1 MNPEQSPT
9 DVYNEMTAM
18 LQRMRQELEEI
29 EAIKTKLA
37 ATDTRLLLTQTEL
50 KITQQ
55 QLQATEEY
63 IDNTLVGSVTAFAT
77 INPPDGWLECNGQA
91 ISREIYQ
98 RLFAKIGITF
108 GEGDEEKTFNLP
120 DLRGVFIRGFD
131 AEGKHDPNREFGS
144 FQGDQIQSHKH
155 LDSGHNHSCSV
166 SSDGSHKHEGSIS
179 SNGSHSHDGSIS
191 ESGDHSHSGSTSHN
205 GDHNHMIDYMN
216 ANTRK
221 PDSDRCYAEF
231 DTSGDKPVYS
241 ANSGSHSHSVYTNSA
256 GNHSHKITINPTG
269 EHSHDLTINPTESHR
284 HTVSINNAS
293 ASIGNPVNS
302 TGGEVRQGNETRSK
316 NVALMYCIKY

>member
-77 INPPDGWLECNGQA
+77 IDPPDGWLECNGQA

-108 GEGDEEKTFNLP
+108 GGGDEEKTFNLP
-120 DLRGVFIRGFD
+120 DLRGIFIRGFD
-131 AEGKHDPNREFGS
+131 AEGKHDTNREFGS

-166 SSDGSHKHEGSIS
+166 SSDGEHEHSGSIS
-179 SNGSHSHDGSIS
+179 HSGEYTHTFETYKASSSFTDNYAYALFDQRYIRNKFISDLSIGHNYDLKIESHSHNLSINTDG
-191 ESGDHSHSGSTSHN
+191 
-205 GDHNHMIDYMN
+205 
-216 ANTRK
+216 K
-221 PDSDRCYAEF
+221 
-231 DTSGDKPVYS
+231 
-241 ANSGSHSHSVYTNSA
+241 
-256 GNHSHKITINPTG
+256 HSHKVN
-269 EHSHDLTINPTESHR
+269 
-284 HTVSINNAS
+284 INNAS
-293 ASIGNPVNS
+293 AAIGNPVNS

>member
-91 ISREIYQ
+91 ISRETYQ

-108 GEGDEEKTFNLP
+108 GGGDEEKTFNLP
-120 DLRGVFIRGFD
+120 DLRGIFIRGFD
-131 AEGKHDPNREFGS
+131 AEGKHDTNREFGS

-166 SSDGSHKHEGSIS
+166 SSDGEHEHSGSIS
-179 SNGSHSHDGSIS
+179 HSGEYTHTFKTYKASHSFGFGGDYVYALFDQCLISSLSVFSKGPNFNLEIESHSHNLSMSTDG
-191 ESGDHSHSGSTSHN
+191 
-205 GDHNHMIDYMN
+205 
-216 ANTRK
+216 K
-221 PDSDRCYAEF
+221 
-231 DTSGDKPVYS
+231 
-241 ANSGSHSHSVYTNSA
+241 
-256 GNHSHKITINPTG
+256 HSHKVN
-269 EHSHDLTINPTESHR
+269 
-284 HTVSINNAS
+284 INNAS
-293 ASIGNPVNS
+293 AFIGNPVNS

>member
-50 KITQQ
+50 KATQK

-166 SSDGSHKHEGSIS
+166 SSDGEHEHSGSIS
-179 SNGSHSHDGSIS
+179 NSGEFTHTFGTYAVSHSLPLRFYDYDILFDKISFDKNKTNLRIPHTGPNYDLKIESHSHNLSMSTDG
-191 ESGDHSHSGSTSHN
+191 
-205 GDHNHMIDYMN
+205 
-216 ANTRK
+216 K
-221 PDSDRCYAEF
+221 
-231 DTSGDKPVYS
+231 
-241 ANSGSHSHSVYTNSA
+241 
-256 GNHSHKITINPTG
+256 HSHKVN
-269 EHSHDLTINPTESHR
+269 
-284 HTVSINNAS
+284 INNAS